1 MEKPKVPYPENLEK
15 RKKLEGNDWARI
27 QKFAGI
33 KHRNYVS
40 EIYRGL
46 RKESPRIKAAYEKL
60 MKIKEYERKIL
71 SQGEDSDKDT

>member
-1 MEKPKVPYPENLEK
+1 MKKPEVPYPENLEK
-15 RKKLEGNDWARI
+15 REKLSGNDWGKI

-46 RKESPRIKAAYEKL
+46 RKESPRIKAAYDKL
-60 MKIKEYERKIL
+60 MKIKEYERKL
-71 SQGEDSDKDT
+71 LEKE